1 MTHVLF
7 LNIPASGHVQPTL
20 GVVEELVRRGHRVT
34 YAATG
39 RYADDAAVAGA
50 EVLPYETTLDPQTIV
65 PAEAEN
71 WLARVLLG
79 SVRAGA
85 EIAPAVLA
93 RFADGPPP
101 DVVAYDISMQFLGR
115 VLARRWGRPAVQFY
129 PVSANRQQYGEAE
142 LGRADHRLLR
152 REFVDLAATHGVTGT
167 FEELNDDADVANVVF
182 LAREFQFRGEG
193 FPEPEWTFVGPCVR
207 DRDRD
212 TDWRPPTDGRRV
224 VLISLG
230 TTYNDQP
237 DFFRTCAAAFADLP
251 WHVVMTVGGLDPAS
265 VAPLPPNVEVH
276 PWVPMQAF
284 LEPAAV
290 LVCHGGWGTV
300 MHALHAGTPV
310 VVVPQIGES
319 DEAAAQ
325 VAALGLGEVLRP
337 DEVTPEVLRDA
348 VLRLSADEDVAASVA
363 GMQRAV
369 RAAGGADR
377 AVDRILEQAATAA
390 GHPVA
395 ARRSA

>member
-20 GVVEELVRRGHRVT
+20 GVVEELVHRGHRVT

-39 RYADDAAVAGA
+39 RYLDDAADAGA
-50 EVLPYETTLDPQTIV
+50 EVLPYETTLDPRTIV

-71 WLARVLLG
+71 WLARVLIG

-93 RFADGPPP
+93 HFAGGPPP

-115 VLARRWGRPAVQFY
+115 VLARLWDRPAVQFY

-142 LGRADHRLLR
+142 LGRADLDLLR
-152 REFVDLAATHGVTGT
+152 REYVGLAAAHGVHGT
-167 FEELNDDADVANVVF
+167 FDELNDDAGVANVVF
-182 LAREFQFRGEG
+182 LAREFQFRGDT
-193 FPEPEWTFVGPCVR
+193 FAEPEWTFVGPCVR
-207 DRDRD
+207 GRDRE
-212 TDWRPPTDGRRV
+212 TDWCPPADGRRV

-230 TTYNDQP
+230 TTYNTQP
-237 DFFRTCAAAFADLP
+237 EFFGTCAAAFADLP
-251 WHVVMTVGGLDPAS
+251 WHVVMTVGNLDPAA
-265 VAPLPPNVEVH
+265 VGPVPPNVELH

-284 LEPAAV
+284 LDPAAV

-300 MHALHAGTPV
+300 MHALFAGTPM

-319 DEAAAQ
+319 DEAASQ
-325 VAALGLGEVLRP
+325 VADLGLGQVLRP
-337 DEVTPEVLRDA
+337 GEVTAEVLRDA
-348 VLRLSADEDVAASVA
+348 VVRLADDADVAASVA
-363 GMQRAV
+363 RLQRAV
-369 RAAGGADR
+369 RTAGGAAK
-377 AVDRILEQAATAA
+377 AVDRILEHAVPS
-390 GHPVA
+390 PVEHL
-395 ARRSA
+395 RSA